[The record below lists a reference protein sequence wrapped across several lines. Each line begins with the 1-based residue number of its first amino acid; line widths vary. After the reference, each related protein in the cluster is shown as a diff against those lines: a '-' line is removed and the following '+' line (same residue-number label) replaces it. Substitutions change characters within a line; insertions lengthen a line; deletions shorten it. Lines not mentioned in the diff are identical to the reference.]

1 MSDQTPCCH
10 RSASTSP
17 WLVVNADDFGLCR
30 QINNGILQAH
40 QQGIV
45 TSTSLMAVGEAFAHA
60 VDCCR
65 SVPTL
70 DLGVHLTAV
79 AARPLVSSCSSLTD
93 TDGNFP
99 AGAGTFTRRWLR
111 GAVRRAELQAEW
123 SAQIERILDE
133 GIRLTH
139 LDSHQHL
146 HILPGLTEICQQL
159 ALRFRIPFVR
169 VPVESPWR
177 FESPSLHGCKRM
189 TGAAILGGCW
199 LLGRMVAPRQ
209 PLDRTLRFLGF
220 HDGGRLDQKRLLRI
234 LRSLRPGQGYE
245 LMCHPG
251 HTPDEPDIQ
260 SWEYHHATELQ
271 ALTDPLVHAEIK
283 SRAIRLC
290 SFADL
295 ADQHPGIK
303 TALP

>member
-1 MSDQTPCCH
+1 
-10 RSASTSP
+10 
-17 WLVVNADDFGLCR
+17 VVNADDFGLCQ

-45 TSTSLMAVGEAFAHA
+45 TSTSLMAVGKAFAHA
-60 VDCCR
+60 IDCCR

-70 DLGVHLTAV
+70 DVGVHLTAV
-79 AARPLVSSCSSLTD
+79 AARPLVSSCCSLTD
-93 TDGNFP
+93 ADGNFP
-99 AGAGTFTRRWLR
+99 TSAGTFTRRWLR
-111 GAVRRAELQAEW
+111 GAIRGADLQAEW
-123 SAQIERILDE
+123 SAQIECILDE

-159 ALRFRIPFVR
+159 ALRFHIPFIR
-169 VPVESPWR
+169 VPVESLLR
-177 FESPSLHGCKRM
+177 LETPSLHGCKRM
-189 TGAAILGGCW
+189 AGATILGGCW
-199 LLGRMVAPRQ
+199 LLGRLVAHQQ
-209 PLDRTLRFLGF
+209 PLDCTLRFLGF
-220 HDGGRLDQKRLLRI
+220 HDGGQLDQKRLLRM
-234 LRSLRPGQGYE
+234 LRSLRPGRRYE

-260 SWEYHHATELQ
+260 DWKYHHATELQ
-271 ALTDPLVHAEIK
+271 ALTDPLVLAEIK

-295 ADQHPGIK
+295 ADQQPVSK
-303 TALP
+303 RPLS